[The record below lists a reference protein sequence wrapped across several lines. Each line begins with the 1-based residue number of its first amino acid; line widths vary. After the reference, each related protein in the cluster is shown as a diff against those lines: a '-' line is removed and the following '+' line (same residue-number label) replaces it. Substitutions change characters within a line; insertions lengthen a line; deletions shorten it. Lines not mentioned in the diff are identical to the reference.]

1 MGTAHDSTSQGAV
14 DSAQRREELLLIA
27 AELIAERGIA
37 ACTFRALAESAG
49 TSTAPFTY
57 AFGSRAAM
65 LGELAEMAWG
75 QLGSEVEEIG
85 DYGDDPL
92 SALKRLCD
100 WGLPL
105 TDAAREDIW
114 IRVYAAAVFH
124 SLEDPELSKTLA
136 AIDQAGAPHYLELI
150 RACQEAGQIP
160 KERDPE
166 DVLAAIWALEV
177 GLLEATFSHP
187 DYFTKERLNRVWD
200 RSFADVTG

>member
-1 MGTAHDSTSQGAV
+1 MGEAHDSTAQVTAE
-14 DSAQRREELLLIA
+14 SAERRRELLLVA
-27 AELIAERGIA
+27 AALIADRGIA
-37 ACTFRALAESAG
+37 ACTFRALAERAG

-57 AFGSRAAM
+57 AFGTRAAM
-65 LGELAEMAWG
+65 LAEVADMAWG
-75 QLGSEVEEIG
+75 QLGSEAEAIG

-92 SALKRLCD
+92 GALKRLCD

-105 TDAAREDIW
+105 KNEDDIW
-114 IRVYAAAVFH
+114 IRVYGAAVFH
-124 SLEDPELSKTLA
+124 SLEDRELGRALA
-136 AIDQAGAPHYLELI
+136 ERDREGAPVYLDLI

-187 DYFTKERLNRVWD
+187 DYFTKERLRRVWD